1 MPRSFFFRLVGAF
14 ALVILVLAV
23 GVTLLASRAT
33 AGQFRLYTDRNGRL
47 WAERLAPTLASY
59 YARTRSW
66 QGVETLTQ
74 SSTSMMGGGM
84 MGEGMMWDGMMGQS
98 MGGQGATSSM
108 TGDWDMW
115 AMMGQRLI
123 VADATGRIVGD
134 SGGSLAGKA
143 LSDTELLTGAPITLN
158 GQRIGT
164 VVVASAAAR
173 TQTPAG
179 EFLSAVNRSILLAAL
194 FAGILA
200 LTLGGVLFFQLTAP
214 IRRLTAAAHAIS
226 AGDLNQRVDVHSGDE
241 LGELAGAFNAM
252 VANLAASEG
261 QRRQM
266 VADVA
271 HELRTPLTVMQANLE
286 AMQDG
291 ILPIDAEQLASL
303 HEETLLLG
311 RLVADLRLLSLA
323 EAGQLKLELV
333 EADLGE
339 LVGRAAERLRPAA
352 AAKGVSLII
361 EVTPDLPR
369 IRVDAD
375 RFTQMISNLVDNALR
390 YTPTLGRIV
399 VAAGWGGEPGKTR
412 TPTVTVTDTGSG
424 IAPDDLS
431 HVFDRFYRGDKS
443 RARASG
449 GSGLGLAI
457 VKQLAEAHGGKV
469 WAESPAFLA
478 PDGGGAGTRIV
489 VTL

>member
-1 MPRSFFFRLVGAF
+1 MLRSFFFRLVGAF
-14 ALVILVLAV
+14 ALVILALAV

-47 WAERLAPTLASY
+47 WAERLAPTLADY

-66 QGVETLTQ
+66 QGVEVLFQ

-84 MGEGMMWDGMMGQS
+84 MGQG
-98 MGGQGATSSM
+98 MGGQGAPSGM
-108 TGDWDMW
+108 AGNWDMW

-123 VADATGRIVGD
+123 VADAAGRIVGD
-134 SGGSLAGKA
+134 SAGGLAGKA
-143 LSDTELLTGAPITLN
+143 LSDGERVTGVPIILN

-164 VVVASAAAR
+164 VVVASAVAG
-173 TQTPAG
+173 TQTPTG

-214 IRRLTAAAHAIS
+214 IRRLTAAAHAIA
-226 AGDLNQRVDVHSGDE
+226 AGDLNQRVAVHSRDE

-252 VANLAASEG
+252 AANLAASEG
-261 QRRQM
+261 QRRQL

-271 HELRTPLTVMQANLE
+271 HELRTPLSVLQANLE

-291 ILPIDAEQLASL
+291 ILPTDAEQLASL

-333 EADLGE
+333 QADLGD
-339 LVGRAAERLRPAA
+339 LVRRAAERLRPAA
-352 AAKGVSLII
+352 TAKGVDLVTQI
-361 EVTPDLPR
+361 TPDSPR
-369 IRVDAD
+369 VKLDID
-375 RFTQMISNLVDNALR
+375 RFTQMLGNLVDNALR
-390 YTPTLGRIV
+390 YTPGGGRIV
-399 VAAGWGGEPGKTR
+399 LAVGWGGEPGKAHR
-412 TPTVTVTDTGSG
+412 PTVTVTDTGSG
-424 IAPDDLS
+424 IPPDDLP

-457 VKQLAEAHGGKV
+457 VRQLVEAHHGTV
-469 WAESPAFLA
+469 RAESPVFHAA
-478 PDGGGAGTRIV
+478 DGSGFGTRIV
-489 VTL
+489 VMF